1 MSGKDVFRKALLFAV
16 DHAQPIASALILAGY
31 IGALVLP
38 FLNKGTFFDENA
50 LMVHNSIPGIGYG
63 IVINSERLRKH
74 VSTTRAGPI
83 NPGRAP
89 SPPNW
94 QPHV

>member
-50 LMVHNSIPGIGYG
+50 LMVHNSIPGIGYARDQFG
-63 IVINSERLRKH
+63 
-74 VSTTRAGPI
+74 TTAQARFHHQ
-83 NPGRAP
+83 GRSNQSRP
-89 SPPNW
+89 RTLTS
-94 QPHV
+94 